1 MLGYMLKNNDVHIF
15 LEDDDAKN
23 LETQT
28 ITGTFINLD
37 KVSETGTLEA
47 SIDKNIGMLKTS
59 ADFDE
64 ETWLVKSMSLKLNER
79 NYEKLM
85 DRGSVGT
92 HEVSKHID
100 VIDTNNLDRLDYT
113 SKSNYKFL
121 LREIGREVPEKF
133 YI

>member
-92 HEVSKHID
+92 HEGSKHID